1 MMSKLGVPDAF
12 TGVQTS
18 VCDVRL
24 VADDGLAD
32 WIPGQCLRLL
42 NTAAAAAAIFILTS
56 MDRVWSLTPH
66 SFRLGFYLNEG
77 SLFHTL
83 HS

>member
-12 TGVQTS
+12 AGVQTS
-18 VCDVRL
+18 VCDMRL

-42 NTAAAAAAIFILTS
+42 NTAAAAAAIFILTLMEFS
-56 MDRVWSLTPH
+56 RSDR
-66 SFRLGFYLNEG
+66 
-77 SLFHTL
+77 
-83 HS
+83 

>member
-42 NTAAAAAAIFILTS
+42 NTAAAAAIFILTLMEFLGLVTNS
-56 MDRVWSLTPH
+56 
-66 SFRLGFYLNEG
+66 SFFFVRFWQLRDETV
-77 SLFHTL
+77 S
-83 HS
+83 